1 MPSTARITRQEKN
14 GIACPVSIDYYNNY
28 MTNFHDNAFEID
40 GSMHNVRVMRN
51 MMLNSASHP
60 FCNQPALG
68 GPIYWIRNIAYHA
81 PTGSTRLTTG
91 SAGVLFYNNTIL
103 TETAASAAGNVHWRN
118 NLMLGENSA
127 PAILNVNTTT
137 NYSSSDYN
145 GFRPNPGAT
154 VSFQWNSPPWKT
166 LADYSS
172 LRRAGRSRGVAP
184 APGQALDARSFA
196 SLAEYSKATQQDQHS
211 LTLDYDIFI
220 NVPRLDAKDTKNVQ
234 KLYKAEDL
242 DFRLKA
248 GSDAIDRGVVLP
260 NITDGFSGQAPDLGA
275 LELGQ
280 TPPHYGPRR

>member
-1 MPSTARITRQEKN
+1 
-14 GIACPVSIDYYNNY
+14 
-28 MTNFHDNAFEID
+28 
-40 GSMHNVRVMRN
+40 
-51 MMLNSASHP
+51 
-60 FCNQPALG
+60 
-68 GPIYWIRNIAYHA
+68 
-81 PTGSTRLTTG
+81 
-91 SAGVLFYNNTIL
+91 
-103 TETAASAAGNVHWRN
+103 
-118 NLMLGENSA
+118 MLGENSA

-145 GFRPNPGAT
+145 GFRPNPGAK

-166 LADYSS
+166 LSDYSS
-172 LRRAGRSRGVAP
+172 LRRAGRSRGGAP
-184 APGQALDARSFA
+184 AQALDARSFA

-242 DFRLKA
+242 DFRLKS
-248 GSDAIDRGVVLP
+248 GSAAVDRGVVLP